1 MQLWVLVIITAAFV
15 AGFAVA
21 CLLRSARPLRK
32 LTAASGGREL
42 RRRTADSRRR
52 DPERFQ
58 DMTMRTGPAE
68 RMPVTCGAKPACCAK
83 QSYRP
88 AKGH

>member
-32 LTAASGGREL
+32 LTAASGGIEIEATDPINLIRHKLPTAPLPPQRASLGDGPLIPDGETQSGS
-42 RRRTADSRRR
+42 RT
-52 DPERFQ
+52 
-58 DMTMRTGPAE
+58 
-68 RMPVTCGAKPACCAK
+68 
-83 QSYRP
+83 
-88 AKGH
+88 